1 MNLLCE
7 SGLEMQNFMQSQE
20 WEFCFIGGLAVIRW
34 GEIRLCELKE
44 EPEIMDRLN
53 NLLAI

>member
-20 WEFCFIGGLAVIRW
+20 WEFCFIVFYLRIEKNGRIHSENTIILSENGI
-34 GEIRLCELKE
+34 
-44 EPEIMDRLN
+44 
-53 NLLAI
+53 

>member
-44 EPEIMDRLN
+44 EPELWID
-53 NLLAI
+53 